1 MSVCKM
7 SVYYILYGCCSV
19 IKALVFNVEFRSLDP
34 DRVVSS
40 KESSSGATGG
50 DSHPLDLSGLD
61 SVGAGDGGLD
71 SRADLGLELVQDES
85 DESRLVNSWS

>member
-61 SVGAGDGGLD
+61 SVGAGDGGLGCF
-71 SRADLGLELVQDES
+71 SSQQLPPGHLVS
-85 DESRLVNSWS
+85 VYPSGPAW